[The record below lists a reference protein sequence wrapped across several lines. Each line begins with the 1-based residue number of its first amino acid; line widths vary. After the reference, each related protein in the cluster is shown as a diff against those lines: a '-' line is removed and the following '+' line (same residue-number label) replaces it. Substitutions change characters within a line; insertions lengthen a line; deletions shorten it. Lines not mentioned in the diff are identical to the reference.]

1 MVLDWIMLVLSVRFP
16 SGEKKKKT
24 HNAGYEVRKRVNIAY
39 NIIRSENITATP
51 GKGS

>member
-1 MVLDWIMLVLSVRFP
+1 MVLDWIMLVLSVRLP
-16 SGEKKKKT
+16 SGEKKKP